1 MVFELIFVDGRAEL
15 ISGADNYEQEGPMT
29 TFFQSEGRNYMDS
42 WSLRIASYRT
52 VDLTSIRRMVISEQE
67 LLRGSTICS

>member
-1 MVFELIFVDGRAEL
+1 MGRFELMVFELIFVDGRAEVV
-15 ISGADNYEQEGPMT
+15 SGVDNYEQEGPMT

-52 VDLTSIRRMVISEQE
+52 VDLTSVRRVAVGE
-67 LLRGSTICS
+67 R

>member
-1 MVFELIFVDGRAEL
+1 MVFELNFVDGRAEVV
-15 ISGADNYEQEGPMT
+15 SGVDNYEQEGPMT
-29 TFFQSEGRNYMDS
+29 TFFHSEGRNYVDS

>member
-1 MVFELIFVDGRAEL
+1 MVFELIFVDGRAEVV
-15 ISGADNYEQEGPMT
+15 SGVDNYEQEGPMT

-52 VDLTSIRRMVISEQE
+52 VDLTSVRRVLVGEQ
-67 LLRGSTICS
+67 

>member
-1 MVFELIFVDGRAEL
+1 MVFELIFVDGRAEVV
-15 ISGADNYEQEGPMT
+15 SGVDNYEQEGPMT

-52 VDLTSIRRMVISEQE
+52 VDLTSVRRVAVGE
-67 LLRGSTICS
+67 R

>member
-15 ISGADNYEQEGPMT
+15 VSGVDNYEQEGPMT
-29 TFFQSEGRNYMDS
+29 TFFQSEGRNYVDS

-52 VDLTSIRRMVISEQE
+52 VDLTSVRRVLVGEQ
-67 LLRGSTICS
+67 

>member
-1 MVFELIFVDGRAEL
+1 MGRFELMVFELIFVDGRAEL
-15 ISGADNYEQEGPMT
+15 ISGADNYEQEGHMT

-52 VDLTSIRRMVISEQE
+52 VDLTSVRRVAVGE
-67 LLRGSTICS
+67 R